1 MVNNNRRSSQ
11 NGAKN
16 SSKGG
21 GSRRPAPVVR
31 KTNATASDKGH
42 FFTRKHV
49 VDRDEG
55 IPSSVKLKKAKR
67 PDIKPMISG
76 NAANKLINPN
86 LFNGPRI
93 ATNAPDGYPDGEVVK
108 IIPLGGTNEVGMN
121 MTVLECGDDIII
133 VDTGMGFGG
142 GDKYPG
148 VDYLVPDTEYLEM
161 NRHKIRGL
169 IYTHGHLDHIGAA
182 PYVLPK
188 IGPVP
193 IFGMPLTLAFLKT
206 RLEEFEIPD
215 KLFAKVIKPG
225 QPITLGKF
233 KLNFFR
239 LNHSIPDVVGLEV
252 DTPMGKI
259 VYATDWKFDNS
270 PYDGQ
275 FSDYASLAR
284 MGNEGVRLLITD
296 SLGIMKSGYQISER
310 VVGNDLVKL
319 VSNCDGR
326 VLLTSFSSSVYIM
339 QFAVDACVK
348 NNRKL
353 ALAGRSMLKNFKNA
367 FDLGYIRVPEGVM
380 MDFFD
385 ADKLPPE
392 KVMILSTGSQG
403 EDMAALSRMAR
414 DEHDKVKLQGGDSVI
429 FSASPIPG
437 NEDAVA
443 DLKAKLSR
451 KGVSVYNNK
460 EFNTYVSGHAC
471 HEDIKLL
478 IALTKPDYLQPI
490 HGDHFML
497 TRVGEL
503 GASVGIPFD
512 HNLIGENGRIT
523 ELRPTQVVLTENFIT
538 DKCLLVE
545 GTSVGAVSET
555 VLIERRQMSNDG
567 TLIIVLLLNKKKQLV
582 NGPEIISRGFV
593 YMRSS
598 SELFDKI
605 KEKVK
610 EEYNQMDLDP
620 KSSSF
625 FSDLRKQLR
634 RVVSKTIYKITE
646 KDPMVIPVVVQM

>member
-1 MVNNNRRSSQ
+1 MSTNDNRKYSNQ
-11 NGAKN
+11 NSRKRN
-16 SSKGG
+16 SG
-21 GSRRPAPVVR
+21 RPSPVVR
-31 KTNATASDKGH
+31 KTNAMASESSH
-42 FFTRKHV
+42 FFTKNHV

-55 IPSSVKLKKAKR
+55 MPDSMVKTKKVKR
-67 PDIKPMISG
+67 PDIRPMISG
-76 NAANKLINPN
+76 NIANTQINPH

-93 ATNAPDGYPDGEVVK
+93 ATNAPETYPDGDIVK

-161 NRHKIRGL
+161 NKHKIRGL

-193 IFGMPLTLAFLKT
+193 IFGMPLTLSFLKS

-225 QPITLGKF
+225 SPITLGKF

-239 LNHSIPDVVGLEV
+239 LNHSIPDVVGLEI

-259 VYATDWKFDNS
+259 VYATDWKFDHS

-275 FSDYASLAR
+275 FSDYGKLAA
-284 MGNEGVRLLITD
+284 MGDQGVRLLITD
-296 SLGIMKSGYQISER
+296 SLGIMKPGFQISER
-310 VVGNDLVKL
+310 VVGNAIGKIVG
-319 VSNCDGR
+319 NCEGR
-326 VLLTSFSSSVYIM
+326 VLITAFSSSVYIM
-339 QFAVDACVK
+339 QFAVDACIK
-348 NNRKL
+348 NGRKL
-353 ALAGRSMLKNFKNA
+353 ALAGRSMIKNFKSA
-367 FDLGYIRVPEGVM
+367 FDLGYVKVPNGILI
-380 MDFFD
+380 DFFD
-385 ADKLPPE
+385 ADKLPAD
-392 KVMILSTGSQG
+392 KIMILSTGSQG

-414 DEHDKVKLQGGDSVI
+414 DEHDKIKLQGGDSVI

-437 NEDAVA
+437 NEDSVA

-451 KGVSVYNNK
+451 KGVTVYNNK
-460 EFNTYVSGHAC
+460 EFDTYVSGHAC

-503 GASVGIPFD
+503 ATSIGIPFE
-512 HNLIGENGRIT
+512 HNLIGENGRIV
-523 ELRPTQVVLTENFIT
+523 ELRPSQVVITENFIT
-538 DKCLLVE
+538 DKCLLVD
-545 GTSVGAVSET
+545 GTSIGAVSEA
-555 VLIERRQMSNDG
+555 VLIERRQMSSDG
-567 TLIIVLLLNKKKQLV
+567 SIIVVILINRKKELV
-582 NGPEIISRGFV
+582 SGPEIISRGFV

-598 SELFDKI
+598 NELFDKI
-605 KEKVK
+605 KMVVRD
-610 EEYNQMDLDP
+610 EYDKMDLDP
-620 KSSSF
+620 KSATF
-625 FSDLRKQLR
+625 FSDLRKQLKR
-634 RVVSKTIYKITE
+634 IVSKTVYKITE
-646 KDPMVIPVVVQM
+646 KDPMIIPVVVQM